1 MFADKL
7 KLIYNEYINSNERMN
22 ALKLKRLGAIL
33 ALTLAL
39 TTLTSCGVNKNIV
52 AKVDGQDITLKEYQD
67 SFNQVKAQIES
78 DPQYTKDIW
87 NQNYNE
93 QKFIDVVENS
103 VLDNLILEKLLLKE
117 AEKEKFTA
125 TDKEITDEY
134 NAEKA
139 TNSKVTKEMAKDNV
153 LINKLVDSWTKN
165 VKVTDSEAL
174 KYYNDNKS
182 QFEVVKASHILVSDE
197 KTANEIYDKLMK
209 GANFADL
216 AKQYSIDT
224 STKDNGG
231 ELGEFARGTMVQEF
245 EDAAFALKP
254 GEISK
259 PVKTQYGYHII
270 KSEAKYTK
278 SFDEAKSSIIS
289 YLESNKKQDIF
300 NQKSEALKKA
310 AKIEKFP
317 QNIKVTI

>member
-1 MFADKL
+1 MNTL
-7 KLIYNEYINSNERMN
+7 KF
-22 ALKLKRLGAIL
+22 KRVGAVL
-33 ALTLAL
+33 ALILAL

-52 AKVDGQDITLKEYQD
+52 AKVDGQVITLKEYQD

-93 QKFIDVVENS
+93 QKFIDVVKNS
-103 VLDNLILEKLLLKE
+103 VLDNLILEKLLIKE
-117 AEKEKFTA
+117 AEKEKITA

-134 NAEKA
+134 NSEKT
-139 TNSKVTKEMAKDNV
+139 TNSNVTKETAKDNV
-153 LINKLVDSWTKN
+153 LVNKLVDSWTKN
-165 VKVTDSEAL
+165 VKVTDSEAE
-174 KYYNDNKS
+174 KYYNNNKS

-197 KTANEIYDKLMK
+197 KTANEIYDKLK
-209 GANFADL
+209 NGANFAEL

-231 ELGEFARGTMVQEF
+231 ELGEFTRGTMVTEF
-245 EDAAFALKP
+245 ENAAFALKP

-270 KSEAKYTK
+270 KSEGKTTK
-278 SFDEAKSSIIS
+278 SFNDVKSSIIS
-289 YLESNKKQDIF
+289 YLENTKKQDIF
-300 NQKSEALKKA
+300 NQKSDALKKA

-317 QNIKVTI
+317 QNIKVTV

>member
-1 MFADKL
+1 MKF
-7 KLIYNEYINSNERMN
+7 
-22 ALKLKRLGAIL
+22 KRLGAVL

-52 AKVDGQDITLKEYQD
+52 AKVDGQVITLKEYQD
-67 SFNQVKAQIES
+67 SFNQVKTQIES

-93 QKFIDVVENS
+93 QKFIDVVKNS
-103 VLDNLILEKLLLKE
+103 VLDNLILEKLLIKE
-117 AEKEKFTA
+117 AEKEKITA

-134 NAEKA
+134 NSEKA
-139 TNSKVTKEMAKDNV
+139 TNSNVTKETAKDNV
-153 LINKLVDSWTKN
+153 LVNKLIDSWTKD
-165 VKVTDSEAL
+165 VKVTDSEAE

-197 KTANEIYDKLMK
+197 KTANEIYDKLK
-209 GANFADL
+209 NGANFAEL

-231 ELGEFARGTMVQEF
+231 ELGEFPRGTMVQEF

-270 KSEAKYTK
+270 KSEGKSIK
-278 SFDEAKSSIIS
+278 SFNDVKSSIIS
-289 YLESNKKQDIF
+289 YLENNKKQDIF

-317 QNIKVTI
+317 QNIKVTV

>member
-1 MFADKL
+1 MNTL
-7 KLIYNEYINSNERMN
+7 KF
-22 ALKLKRLGAIL
+22 KRLGAVL

-52 AKVDGQDITLKEYQD
+52 AKVDDQVITLKEYQD
-67 SFNQVKAQIES
+67 SFNQVKTQIES

-93 QKFIDVVENS
+93 QKFIDVVKNS
-103 VLDNLILEKLLLKE
+103 VLDNLILEKLLIKE
-117 AEKEKFTA
+117 AEKEKITA

-134 NAEKA
+134 NSEKV
-139 TNSKVTKEMAKDNV
+139 TNSNVTKETAKDNV
-153 LINKLVDSWTKN
+153 LVNKLIDSWTKD
-165 VKVTDSEAL
+165 VKVTDSEAE

-197 KTANEIYDKLMK
+197 KTANEIYDKLK
-209 GANFADL
+209 NGANFAEL

-231 ELGEFARGTMVQEF
+231 ELGEFPRGTMVQEF
-245 EDAAFALKP
+245 EDAAFALNP

-270 KSEAKYTK
+270 KSEGKSIK
-278 SFDEAKSSIIS
+278 SFNDVKSSIIT
-289 YLESNKKQDIF
+289 YLENNKKQDIF

-317 QNIKVTI
+317 QNIKVTV

>member
-1 MFADKL
+1 
-7 KLIYNEYINSNERMN
+7 
-22 ALKLKRLGAIL
+22 
-33 ALTLAL
+33 
-39 TTLTSCGVNKNIV
+39 
-52 AKVDGQDITLKEYQD
+52 
-67 SFNQVKAQIES
+67 
-78 DPQYTKDIW
+78 
-87 NQNYNE
+87 
-93 QKFIDVVENS
+93 
-103 VLDNLILEKLLLKE
+103 
-117 AEKEKFTA
+117 
-125 TDKEITDEY
+125 
-134 NAEKA
+134 
-139 TNSKVTKEMAKDNV
+139 MAKDNV

-165 VKVTDSEAL
+165 VKVTDSEAE

-231 ELGEFARGTMVQEF
+231 ELGEFTRGTMVTEF
-245 EDAAFALKP
+245 ENAAFALKP
-254 GEISK
+254 REISK

-270 KSEAKYTK
+270 KSEGKTIK
-278 SFDEAKSSIIS
+278 SFNDVKSSIIS
-289 YLESNKKQDIF
+289 YLENTKKQNIF

-317 QNIKVTI
+317 QNIKVTV

>member
-1 MFADKL
+1 MKF
-7 KLIYNEYINSNERMN
+7 
-22 ALKLKRLGAIL
+22 KRLGAVL
-33 ALTLAL
+33 ALILAL

-52 AKVDGQDITLKEYQD
+52 AKVDGQVITLKEYQD

-93 QKFIDVVENS
+93 QKFIDVVKNS
-103 VLDNLILEKLLLKE
+103 VLDNLILEKLLIKE
-117 AEKEKFTA
+117 AEKENITA

-134 NAEKA
+134 NSEKT
-139 TNSKVTKEMAKDNV
+139 TNSNVTKETAKDNV
-153 LINKLVDSWTKN
+153 LVNKLVDSWTKN
-165 VKVTDSEAL
+165 VKVTDSEAE

-197 KTANEIYDKLMK
+197 KTANEIYDKLK
-209 GANFADL
+209 NGANFAEL

-231 ELGEFARGTMVQEF
+231 ELGEFTRGTMVTEF
-245 EDAAFALKP
+245 ENAAFALKP

-270 KSEAKYTK
+270 KSEGKTIK
-278 SFDEAKSSIIS
+278 SFNDVKSSIIS
-289 YLESNKKQDIF
+289 YLENTKKQDIF
-300 NQKSEALKKA
+300 NQKSDALKKA

-317 QNIKVTI
+317 QNIKVTV

>member
-1 MFADKL
+1 MKF
-7 KLIYNEYINSNERMN
+7 
-22 ALKLKRLGAIL
+22 KRLGAVL

-52 AKVDGQDITLKEYQD
+52 AKVDDQVITLKEYQD
-67 SFNQVKAQIES
+67 SFNQVKTQIES

-93 QKFIDVVENS
+93 QKFIDVVKNS
-103 VLDNLILEKLLLKE
+103 VLDNLILEKLLIKE
-117 AEKEKFTA
+117 AEKEKITA

-134 NAEKA
+134 NSEKV
-139 TNSKVTKEMAKDNV
+139 TNSNVTKETAKDNV
-153 LINKLVDSWTKN
+153 LVNKLIDSWTKD
-165 VKVTDSEAL
+165 VKVTDSEAE

-197 KTANEIYDKLMK
+197 KTANEIYDKLK
-209 GANFADL
+209 NGANFAEL

-231 ELGEFARGTMVQEF
+231 ELGEFPRGTMVQEF
-245 EDAAFALKP
+245 EDAAFALNP

-270 KSEAKYTK
+270 KSEGKSIK
-278 SFDEAKSSIIS
+278 SFNDVKSSIIT
-289 YLESNKKQDIF
+289 YLENNKKQDIF

-317 QNIKVTI
+317 QNIKVTV

>member
-1 MFADKL
+1 MNTL
-7 KLIYNEYINSNERMN
+7 KF
-22 ALKLKRLGAIL
+22 KRLGAVL

-52 AKVDGQDITLKEYQD
+52 AKVDDQVITLKEYQD
-67 SFNQVKAQIES
+67 SFNQVKTQIES

-93 QKFIDVVENS
+93 QKFIDVVKNS
-103 VLDNLILEKLLLKE
+103 VLDNLILEKLLIKE
-117 AEKEKFTA
+117 AEKEKITA

-134 NAEKA
+134 NSEKA
-139 TNSKVTKEMAKDNV
+139 TNSNVTKETAKDNV
-153 LINKLVDSWTKN
+153 LVNKLIDSWTKG
-165 VKVTDSEAL
+165 VKVTDSEAE

-197 KTANEIYDKLMK
+197 KTANEIYDKLK
-209 GANFADL
+209 NGANFAEL

-231 ELGEFARGTMVQEF
+231 ELGEFPRGTMVQEF
-245 EDAAFALKP
+245 EDAAFALNS

-270 KSEAKYTK
+270 KSEGKSIK
-278 SFDEAKSSIIS
+278 SFNDVKSSIIT
-289 YLESNKKQDIF
+289 YLENNKKQDIF

-317 QNIKVTI
+317 QNIKVTV

>member
-1 MFADKL
+1 MNTL
-7 KLIYNEYINSNERMN
+7 KF
-22 ALKLKRLGAIL
+22 KRLGAVL

-52 AKVDGQDITLKEYQD
+52 AKVDDQVITLKEYQD
-67 SFNQVKAQIES
+67 SFNQVKTQIES

-93 QKFIDVVENS
+93 QKFIDVVKNS
-103 VLDNLILEKLLLKE
+103 VLDNLILEKLLIKE
-117 AEKEKFTA
+117 AEKEKITA

-134 NAEKA
+134 NSEKA
-139 TNSKVTKEMAKDNV
+139 TNSNVTKETAKDNV
-153 LINKLVDSWTKN
+153 LVNKLVDSWTKN
-165 VKVTDSEAL
+165 VKVTDSEAE

-197 KTANEIYDKLMK
+197 KTANEIYDKLQK
-209 GANFADL
+209 GANFAEL

-231 ELGEFARGTMVQEF
+231 ELGEFTRGTMVTEF
-245 EDAAFALKP
+245 ENAAFALKP

-270 KSEAKYTK
+270 KSEGKTTK
-278 SFDEAKSSIIS
+278 SFNDVKSSIIS

-317 QNIKVTI
+317 QNIKVTV

>member
-1 MFADKL
+1 L
-7 KLIYNEYINSNERMN
+7 KF
-22 ALKLKRLGAIL
+22 KRLGAVL
-33 ALTLAL
+33 ALILAL

-52 AKVDGQDITLKEYQD
+52 AKVDGQVITLKEYQD

-93 QKFIDVVENS
+93 QKFIDVVKNS
-103 VLDNLILEKLLLKE
+103 VLDNLILEKLLIKE
-117 AEKEKFTA
+117 AEKENITA

-134 NAEKA
+134 NSEKT
-139 TNSKVTKEMAKDNV
+139 TNSNVTKETAKDNV
-153 LINKLVDSWTKN
+153 LVNKLVDSWTKN
-165 VKVTDSEAL
+165 VKVTDSEAE

-197 KTANEIYDKLMK
+197 KTANEIYDKLK
-209 GANFADL
+209 NGANFAEL

-231 ELGEFARGTMVQEF
+231 ELGEFTRGTMVTEF
-245 EDAAFALKP
+245 ENAAFALKP

-270 KSEAKYTK
+270 KSEGKTIK
-278 SFDEAKSSIIS
+278 SFNDVKSSIIS
-289 YLESNKKQDIF
+289 YLENTKKQDIF
-300 NQKSEALKKA
+300 NQKSDALKKA

-317 QNIKVTI
+317 QNIKVTV

>member
-1 MFADKL
+1 MNTL
-7 KLIYNEYINSNERMN
+7 KF
-22 ALKLKRLGAIL
+22 KRLGAVL
-33 ALTLAL
+33 ALILAL

-52 AKVDGQDITLKEYQD
+52 AKVDGQVITLKEYQD

-93 QKFIDVVENS
+93 QKFIDVVKNS
-103 VLDNLILEKLLLKE
+103 VLDNLILEKLLIKE
-117 AEKEKFTA
+117 AEKENITA

-134 NAEKA
+134 NSEKT
-139 TNSKVTKEMAKDNV
+139 TNSNVTKETAKDNV
-153 LINKLVDSWTKN
+153 LVNKLVDSWTKN
-165 VKVTDSEAL
+165 VKVTDSEAE

-197 KTANEIYDKLMK
+197 KTANEIYDKLK
-209 GANFADL
+209 NGANFAEL

-231 ELGEFARGTMVQEF
+231 ELGEFTRGTMVTEF
-245 EDAAFALKP
+245 ENAAFALKP

-270 KSEAKYTK
+270 KSEGKTIK
-278 SFDEAKSSIIS
+278 SFNDVKSSIIS
-289 YLESNKKQDIF
+289 YLENTKKQDIF
-300 NQKSEALKKA
+300 NQKSDALKKA

-317 QNIKVTI
+317 QNIKVTV

>member
-1 MFADKL
+1 MKF
-7 KLIYNEYINSNERMN
+7 
-22 ALKLKRLGAIL
+22 KRLGAVL

-52 AKVDGQDITLKEYQD
+52 AKVDDQVITLKEYQD
-67 SFNQVKAQIES
+67 SFNQVKTQIES

-93 QKFIDVVENS
+93 QKFIDVVKNS
-103 VLDNLILEKLLLKE
+103 VLDNLILEKLLIKE
-117 AEKEKFTA
+117 AEKEKITA

-134 NAEKA
+134 NSEKA
-139 TNSKVTKEMAKDNV
+139 TNSNVTKETAKDNV
-153 LINKLVDSWTKN
+153 LVNKLIDSWTKG
-165 VKVTDSEAL
+165 VKVTDSEAE

-197 KTANEIYDKLMK
+197 KTANEIYDKLK
-209 GANFADL
+209 NGANFAEL

-231 ELGEFARGTMVQEF
+231 ELGEFPRGTMVQEF
-245 EDAAFALKP
+245 EDAAFALNS

-270 KSEAKYTK
+270 KSEGKSIK
-278 SFDEAKSSIIS
+278 SFNDVKSSIIT
-289 YLESNKKQDIF
+289 YLENNKKQDIF

-317 QNIKVTI
+317 QNIKVTV

>member
-1 MFADKL
+1 MNTL
-7 KLIYNEYINSNERMN
+7 KF
-22 ALKLKRLGAIL
+22 KRLGAVL

-52 AKVDGQDITLKEYQD
+52 AKVDGQVITLKEYQD
-67 SFNQVKAQIES
+67 SFNQVKTQIES

-93 QKFIDVVENS
+93 QKFIDVVKNS
-103 VLDNLILEKLLLKE
+103 VLDNLILEKLLIKE
-117 AEKEKFTA
+117 AEKEKITA

-134 NAEKA
+134 NSEKA
-139 TNSKVTKEMAKDNV
+139 TNSNVTKETAKDNV
-153 LINKLVDSWTKN
+153 LVNKLVDSWTKN
-165 VKVTDSEAL
+165 VKVTDSEAE

-197 KTANEIYDKLMK
+197 KTANEIYDKLQK
-209 GANFADL
+209 GANFAEL

-231 ELGEFARGTMVQEF
+231 ELGEFTRGTMVTEF
-245 EDAAFALKP
+245 ENAAFALKP

-270 KSEAKYTK
+270 KSEGKTTK
-278 SFDEAKSSIIS
+278 SFNDVKSSIIS
-289 YLESNKKQDIF
+289 YLENTKKQNIF

-317 QNIKVTI
+317 QNIKVTV

>member
-1 MFADKL
+1 MNTL
-7 KLIYNEYINSNERMN
+7 KF
-22 ALKLKRLGAIL
+22 KRLGAVL

-52 AKVDGQDITLKEYQD
+52 AKVDGQVITLKEYQD
-67 SFNQVKAQIES
+67 SFNQVKTQIES

-93 QKFIDVVENS
+93 QKFIDVVKNS
-103 VLDNLILEKLLLKE
+103 VLDNLILEKLLIKE
-117 AEKEKFTA
+117 AEKEKITA

-134 NAEKA
+134 NSEKA
-139 TNSKVTKEMAKDNV
+139 TNSNVTKETAKDNV
-153 LINKLVDSWTKN
+153 LVNKLVDSWTKN

-209 GANFADL
+209 GANFAEL

-231 ELGEFARGTMVQEF
+231 ELGEFTRGTMVTEF
-245 EDAAFALKP
+245 ENAAFALKP

-270 KSEAKYTK
+270 KSEGKTTK
-278 SFDEAKSSIIS
+278 SFNDVKSSIIS
-289 YLESNKKQDIF
+289 YLENTKKQNIF

-317 QNIKVTI
+317 QNIKVTV

>member
-1 MFADKL
+1 MDTL
-7 KLIYNEYINSNERMN
+7 KF
-22 ALKLKRLGAIL
+22 KRLGAVL

-52 AKVDGQDITLKEYQD
+52 AKVDGQVITLKEYQD
-67 SFNQVKAQIES
+67 SFNQVKTQIES

-93 QKFIDVVENS
+93 QKFIDVVKNS
-103 VLDNLILEKLLLKE
+103 VLDNLILEKLLIKE
-117 AEKEKFTA
+117 AEKEKITA

-134 NAEKA
+134 NSEKA
-139 TNSKVTKEMAKDNV
+139 TNSNVTKETAKDNV
-153 LINKLVDSWTKN
+153 LVNKLIDSWTKD
-165 VKVTDSEAL
+165 VKVTDSEAE

-197 KTANEIYDKLMK
+197 KTANEIYDKLK
-209 GANFADL
+209 NGANFAEL

-231 ELGEFARGTMVQEF
+231 ELGEFPRGTMVQEF

-270 KSEAKYTK
+270 KSEGKSIK
-278 SFDEAKSSIIS
+278 SFNDVKSSIIS
-289 YLESNKKQDIF
+289 YLENNKKQDIF

-317 QNIKVTI
+317 QNIKVTV

>member
-1 MFADKL
+1 MKF
-7 KLIYNEYINSNERMN
+7 
-22 ALKLKRLGAIL
+22 KRVGAVL
-33 ALTLAL
+33 ALILAL

-52 AKVDGQDITLKEYQD
+52 AKVDGQVITLKEYQD

-93 QKFIDVVENS
+93 QKFIDVVKNS
-103 VLDNLILEKLLLKE
+103 VLDNLILEKLLIKE
-117 AEKEKFTA
+117 AEKEKITA

-134 NAEKA
+134 NSEKT
-139 TNSKVTKEMAKDNV
+139 TNSNVTKETAKDNV
-153 LINKLVDSWTKN
+153 LVNKLVDSWTKN
-165 VKVTDSEAL
+165 VKVTDSEAE
-174 KYYNDNKS
+174 KYYNNNKS

-197 KTANEIYDKLMK
+197 KTANEIYDKLK
-209 GANFADL
+209 NGANFAEL

-231 ELGEFARGTMVQEF
+231 ELGEFTRGTMVTEF
-245 EDAAFALKP
+245 ENAAFALKP

-270 KSEAKYTK
+270 KSEGKTTK
-278 SFDEAKSSIIS
+278 SFNDVKSSIIS
-289 YLESNKKQDIF
+289 YLENTKKQDIF
-300 NQKSEALKKA
+300 NQKSDALKKA

-317 QNIKVTI
+317 QNIKVTV